1 MSYFVTG
8 GTGFIG
14 HNLINLLLK
23 RRGKVYVLVR
33 KDSMKKLEKLKLRW
47 GTAAKKIVPVTG
59 DLTKP
64 FMGIAPAR
72 RKELEGKIDHVFHL
86 AAIYD
91 LKADAAAQDAVNING
106 TRNAVRFAEA
116 VKAKRFHH
124 VSSIA
129 AAGLYS
135 GTFNE
140 DMFEEAV
147 GLDNPYF
154 RTKHDSEGL
163 VRQKCKIPWRIYRPG
178 IVVGD
183 STTGEIDKIDGPYY
197 FFKLIQ
203 KMRRAL
209 PAWMPTIGLE
219 GGRLNIVP
227 VDYVVGALD
236 HIAHQPRQ
244 DGKCFHLT
252 DPKPLRIGHV
262 LNLFAEAAHAPQMS
276 MRIDARLFNLIPGVV
291 KQGLMMLP
299 PVRRIYREVLKDLGM
314 PADVLSFINYPTK
327 FDSRETQKLLRGT
340 GITVPRLDDY
350 AWRLWDYWERHLD
363 PDLFIDR
370 SLRGHVA
377 GKVVVVTGGSSG
389 IGHATAVMMGRAG
402 ARVAIVARDQ
412 SKLADAVREI
422 EEEGGEAKAFSADL
436 AEMEACDAV
445 LEQIFS
451 KMGSIDILVNNAGRS
466 IRRGIASSYDRFH
479 DYERVKQLNYFGSL
493 RMIMGV
499 LPVMEQKRHG
509 HIINISSIGVLSNAP
524 RFSAYVASKAALDA
538 FSRCASSEYSDT
550 GVKFTTINMP
560 LVRTP
565 MIAPTKIYENVPT
578 ISPDEAAAM
587 VKQAVIYRPQRIATR
602 LGIFAQVLHA
612 VAPKVSEIVM
622 NSAFRMF
629 PDSTASKGLKD
640 HQAAA
645 SQEQVA
651 FASLMRGIH
660 W

>member
-1 MSYFVTG
+1 
-8 GTGFIG
+8 
-14 HNLINLLLK
+14 
-23 RRGKVYVLVR
+23 
-33 KDSMKKLEKLKLRW
+33 
-47 GTAAKKIVPVTG
+47 
-59 DLTKP
+59 
-64 FMGIAPAR
+64 
-72 RKELEGKIDHVFHL
+72 
-86 AAIYD
+86 
-91 LKADAAAQDAVNING
+91 
-106 TRNAVRFAEA
+106 
-116 VKAKRFHH
+116 
-124 VSSIA
+124 
-129 AAGLYS
+129 
-135 GTFNE
+135 
-140 DMFEEAV
+140 MFEEAI

-209 PAWMPTIGLE
+209 PAWMPTVGLE

-227 VDYVVGALD
+227 VDFVVRALD

-252 DPKPLRIGHV
+252 DPKPLRIGNV

-327 FDSRETQKLLRGT
+327 FDSRETQKLLKGT

-402 ARVAIVARDQ
+402 ARVAIVARDE

-436 AEMEACDAV
+436 AEMDACDAV
-445 LEQIFS
+445 LEQIFA
-451 KMGSIDILVNNAGRS
+451 KWAPSISWSITRAVPSAGVSHR
-466 IRRGIASSYDRFH
+466 
-479 DYERVKQLNYFGSL
+479 
-493 RMIMGV
+493 
-499 LPVMEQKRHG
+499 
-509 HIINISSIGVLSNAP
+509 
-524 RFSAYVASKAALDA
+524 
-538 FSRCASSEYSDT
+538 
-550 GVKFTTINMP
+550 
-560 LVRTP
+560 P
-565 MIAPTKIYENVPT
+565 M
-578 ISPDEAAAM
+578 
-587 VKQAVIYRPQRIATR
+587 
-602 LGIFAQVLHA
+602 
-612 VAPKVSEIVM
+612 
-622 NSAFRMF
+622 
-629 PDSTASKGLKD
+629 TASTIT
-640 HQAAA
+640 
-645 SQEQVA
+645 SV
-651 FASLMRGIH
+651 SCN
-660 W
+660 